1 MENPKTEGRNRKV
14 VAIQRASVT
23 CFALLVASLSAILT
37 SAPAFSEEEA
47 KSIFEKSCASCHG
60 VKGRGDGL
68 MSVSFPVKPRNFTD
82 CGDMKSVTDDTLLNT
97 IKKGGA
103 AVGRS
108 PLMPPWGDAL
118 NDQQIRELVSYIR
131 GFCKK

>member
-1 MENPKTEGRNRKV
+1 MEKPKTERKNRKV
-14 VAIQRASVT
+14 VRIRRAWVA
-23 CFALLVASLSAILT
+23 CFALSVAGLSAILT
-37 SAPAFSEEEA
+37 SVPAFSQEEA

-60 VKGRGDGL
+60 AKGRGDGL
-68 MSVSFPVKPRNFTD
+68 MSASFPVKPKDWSD
-82 CGDMKSVTDDTLLNT
+82 CSYMKGVTDATLLSI

-103 AVGRS
+103 GADRS
-108 PLMPPWGDAL
+108 PLMPGWEGAL